1 MARNFK
7 SSGNIALKGD
17 IQPFFGDTGDAS
29 LTEFYKSSGSSAVVP
44 DNALNVNIPASG
56 NIKMTD
62 FRGATN
68 EYYAL
73 SVSPQ
78 ALNEG
83 AVQTITLTT
92 RNVPQNDPVYFTVTG
107 IQSEDVVGNPALSG
121 AFLAGYTS
129 WAGLTGLSTH
139 AVSFTMKND
148 LVSDGGFDG
157 DGYPLANNETGEVTI
172 YTDSGRGTPMG
183 GVDYETWSIIDTS
196 LSWFVKITTP
206 SKVGG
211 VYLATAT
218 VQGEGLSGQY
228 LSNPYVDG
236 DTPAFKIDGY
246 NAPTNFT
253 VEKEFDTGFGTSG
266 RSVTGSTSAHRN
278 QNLTFGGY
286 PLADTYIPSSW
297 SGNPDTPQLV
307 IQRRGYFNPGTYYVD
322 QTGLKIQEKVR
333 FKLTETGGTGRVI
346 YSDYCI
352 VETIHDLA
360 IVIG

>member
-1 MARNFK
+1 
-7 SSGNIALKGD
+7 
-17 IQPFFGDTGDAS
+17 
-29 LTEFYKSSGSSAVVP
+29 
-44 DNALNVNIPASG
+44 
-56 NIKMTD
+56 
-62 FRGATN
+62 
-68 EYYAL
+68 
-73 SVSPQ
+73 
-78 ALNEG
+78 
-83 AVQTITLTT
+83 
-92 RNVPQNDPVYFTVTG
+92 
-107 IQSEDVVGNPALSG
+107 
-121 AFLAGYTS
+121 
-129 WAGLTGLSTH
+129 
-139 AVSFTMKND
+139 

-172 YTDSGRGTPMG
+172 YTDSSRGTRMG
-183 GVDYETWSIIDTS
+183 GTDYETWSIIDTS

-206 SKVGG
+206 NKVGG

-236 DTPAFKIDGY
+236 DTPVFKIDGY

-253 VEKEFDTGFGTSG
+253 VEKQFDMSFGDQSVENRKG

-278 QNLTFGGY
+278 QNLRFGGY
-286 PLADTYIPSSW
+286 PLADVYLPSSW
-297 SGNPDTPQLV
+297 SGNPDTPQLA

-352 VETIHDLA
+352 METIHDLA
-360 IVIG
+360 IVTG